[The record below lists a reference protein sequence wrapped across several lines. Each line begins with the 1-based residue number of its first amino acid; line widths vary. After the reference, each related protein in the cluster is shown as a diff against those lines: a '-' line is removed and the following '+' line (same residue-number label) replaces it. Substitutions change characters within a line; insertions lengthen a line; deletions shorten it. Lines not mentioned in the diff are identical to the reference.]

1 MAQAIYKNISSDYKN
16 MNLMTA
22 VGVALSSWR
31 ESYGA
36 NKYGE
41 FEDGAKK
48 LSIAALGKAIKERY
62 EGVYRVEHGG
72 GTTAVLVKYLL
83 FIRQHDPK
91 FDLYKRI
98 KEIMGEKY
106 PKF

>member
-1 MAQAIYKNISSDYKN
+1 MAKAVYKNMTSDYKN
-16 MNLMTA
+16 MTLMSA

-36 NKYGE
+36 NQYGE
-41 FEDGAKK
+41 FEDGTK
-48 LSIAALGKAIKERY
+48 Y

-72 GTTAVLVKYLL
+72 GTTAVLVKYLM
-83 FIRQHDPK
+83 FIKQHDPK
-91 FDLYKRI
+91 FDLDKRI